1 MFQLLFFYP
10 PVDIKIFDE
19 YLKDEVTGRKIC
31 KKDACKS
38 KQNGKIVNQEELEES
53 GFFFNK
59 SFYLSLNRYEKISN
73 ILI

>member
-1 MFQLLFFYP
+1 MQ
-10 PVDIKIFDE
+10 
-19 YLKDEVTGRKIC
+19 
-31 KKDACKS
+31 S

-53 GFFFNK
+53 GFFLNK